1 MQFFALR
8 QIKVVFYHGK
18 KYLDKK
24 LRLYQQFSLIKNKHT
39 KMFPQKVLAFL
50 LIQLIVTQSY
60 PQQAFLKNRNHSESF
75 QSQIYDLNLVNES
88 VLNQRQL
95 FQLIT
100 SSINEEAKQDLCP
113 YPGFYGDYC
122 VGLQEQQEQFH
133 LHEKTSMKMQQ
144 MSQNSET
151 EQAVQSIKNM
161 PSGVGVS
168 FDITTGELK
177 LPAIQ
182 LTYQKEPTQEQ
193 IWKDPLSDNQFIIA
207 DETQVEQIELQP
219 DIKIFQNEQELSN
232 LWIEAAQ
239 NGYWLGGQY
248 SHSQDLNQI
257 FEKFF
262 KGDQEMSVSQ
272 MTKNVLR
279 MTFKNDNLS
288 LNKYAQRAVNA
299 LPQEYSPEVYNDFLE
314 SWGTHISVDTYIGG
328 MIEKVNSFKSCVY
341 ASPSFN
347 GGLSPQ
353 QVEQALNN
361 ELNGNPADGYFAARR
376 KIAVDHRFGGN
387 PENESNWEN
396 TISQNPALLKINKFV
411 SWDSLV
417 TDAQV
422 KQNLQQAIMSRI
434 ESMKE
439 RYINNQQSIQEQRRI
454 ESNGPKT
461 AYAIQ
466 GNGNTNVFAHMMV
479 DINVPIPLFYTISS
493 PFQMNEASLCTP
505 GLPYEISK
513 SRCSSCEF
521 TEFQLFLEVE
531 KDARYERD
539 SLGNFRTI
547 LNENYGNWV
556 NKGCSIASV
565 SGFPQFVDLNQ
576 IPPNDSRFQVICT
589 DCIPT
594 FYNSP
599 NGNILQCNCPAF

>member
-1 MQFFALR
+1 ML
-8 QIKVVFYHGK
+8 
-18 KYLDKK
+18 
-24 LRLYQQFSLIKNKHT
+24 QQKI
-39 KMFPQKVLAFL
+39 LAFL
-50 LIQLIVTQSY
+50 LIQFILTLSH

-75 QSQIYDLNLVNES
+75 NSQIQDLNLVNES

-122 VGLQEQQEQFH
+122 VGLQGQQEQ
-133 LHEKTSMKMQQ
+133 LNVYKEIRMKRQQ

-151 EQAVQSIKNM
+151 EQAVQGIQNM

-193 IWKDPLSDNQFIIA
+193 IWKDPLSDNQFIVA
-207 DETQVEQIELQP
+207 DEIQIEQIELQP

-232 LWIEAAQ
+232 VWIQAAQ

-262 KGDQEMSVSQ
+262 QGDQEMSVSQ
-272 MTKNVLR
+272 MAKNVLR
-279 MTFKNDNLS
+279 LTFKSDNLS

-328 MIEKVNSFKSCVY
+328 MIEKVSAFKSCVN

-387 PENESNWEN
+387 PENQSNWEN

-417 TDAQV
+417 ADVQV
-422 KQNLQQAIMSRI
+422 KQNLQQAIMNRI
-434 ESMKE
+434 ESMKQN
-439 RYINNQQSIQEQRRI
+439 YINNQQSILQQRSI
-454 ESNGPKT
+454 QNNSPKT

-466 GNGNTNVFAHMMV
+466 GNGNTNILIHVMV
-479 DINVPIPLFYTISS
+479 DLHIPAPLNYVVSN
-493 PFQMNEASLCTP
+493 PFQMNEASICPPQQPFYL
-505 GLPYEISK
+505 SK
-513 SRCSSCEF
+513 INCSSGEF
-521 TEFQLFLEVE
+521 ADLQLLGIP
-531 KDARYERD
+531 KDVRYERD

-565 SGFPQFVDLNQ
+565 SGFPQFIDLNQ
-576 IPPNDSRFQVICT
+576 IPPNDSRFQIICT
-589 DCIPT
+589 DCIPN

>member
-1 MQFFALR
+1 MS
-8 QIKVVFYHGK
+8 H
-18 KYLDKK
+18 
-24 LRLYQQFSLIKNKHT
+24 
-39 KMFPQKVLAFL
+39 
-50 LIQLIVTQSY
+50 

-75 QSQIYDLNLVNES
+75 NSQIQYLNLVNES

-122 VGLQEQQEQFH
+122 VGLKEQQEQLH

-144 MSQNSET
+144 MYQNSET
-151 EQAVQSIKNM
+151 EQAVQGIQNM

-182 LTYQKEPTQEQ
+182 LTYQKDPTQEQ
-193 IWKDPLSDNQFIIA
+193 IWKDPFSDNQFIVA

-232 LWIEAAQ
+232 VWIEAAQ

-279 MTFKNDNLS
+279 LTFKNDNLN

-328 MIEKVNSFKSCVY
+328 MIEKVNAFKSCVN

-361 ELNGNPADGYFAARR
+361 ELNGNQADGYFAARR
-376 KIAVDHRFGGN
+376 KIVVDHRFGGN
-387 PENESNWEN
+387 PENVSNWEN

-417 TDAQV
+417 ADTQV
-422 KQNLQQAIMSRI
+422 KQNLQQAIMNRI
-434 ESMKE
+434 ESMKQ
-439 RYINNQQSIQEQRRI
+439 RYINNQQSILQQRSI
-454 ESNGPKT
+454 ENNSPKT

-466 GNGNTNVFAHMMV
+466 GNGKTDAFLHVAANIHFLA
-479 DINVPIPLFYTISS
+479 PLKYVVSN
-493 PFQMNEASLCTP
+493 PFQMKEASICPPQQQLKFSMINCSSGQFADLQIL
-505 GLPYEISK
+505 GLP
-513 SRCSSCEF
+513 
-521 TEFQLFLEVE
+521 QDV
-531 KDARYERD
+531 RYERD
-539 SLGNFRTI
+539 NLGNFRTI
-547 LNENYGNWV
+547 LKENYGNWV

-565 SGFPQFVDLNQ
+565 SGFPEFVDLNQ
-576 IPPNDSRFQVICT
+576 IPPNDSRFQMICT

-594 FYNSP
+594 FYNGP
-599 NGNILQCNCPAF
+599 NGNQLQCNCPAF

>member
-1 MQFFALR
+1 ML
-8 QIKVVFYHGK
+8 
-18 KYLDKK
+18 
-24 LRLYQQFSLIKNKHT
+24 
-39 KMFPQKVLAFL
+39 PQKVLAFL
-50 LIQLIVTQSY
+50 LIQLIVTLSY
-60 PQQAFLKNRNHSESF
+60 PQQAFLKNSNHSESF
-75 QSQIYDLNLVNES
+75 KSQIYEPNQVSKS

-100 SSINEEAKQDLCP
+100 SSINKEAKQDLCP

-122 VGLQEQQEQFH
+122 VGIQEQQESLHFH
-133 LHEKTSMKMQQ
+133 KKTSMKMYQA
-144 MSQNSET
+144 SQNSET
-151 EQAVQSIKNM
+151 EQAVQGIQNM

-182 LTYQKEPTQEQ
+182 LTYQKDPTQEQ
-193 IWKDPLSDNQFIIA
+193 IWKDPLSDNQFIVA
-207 DETQVEQIELQP
+207 DETKVEQIELQP

-232 LWIEAAQ
+232 VWVEAIQ

-272 MTKNVLR
+272 MAKNVLR
-279 MTFKNDNLS
+279 MTFKNDNLN

-299 LPQEYSPEVYNDFLE
+299 LPQEYSAEVYNDFLE

-328 MIEKVNSFKSCVY
+328 MIEKVNAFKSCVY

-361 ELNGNPADGYFAARR
+361 ELIGNPAEGFFTARR

-396 TISQNPALLKINKFV
+396 TISQNPALLKINKFI
-411 SWDSLV
+411 SWDNLV
-417 TDAQV
+417 ADVQV
-422 KQNLQQAIMSRI
+422 KQNLQQAIKNRI

-439 RYINNQQSIQEQRRI
+439 IYIKNQQSIQEQRKI

-466 GNGNTNVFAHMMV
+466 GNGNVSTFPHIILDLKLSA
-479 DINVPIPLFYTISS
+479 PLKYEISS
-493 PFQMNEASLCTP
+493 PFQMQEASIC
-505 GLPYEISK
+505 K
-513 SRCSSCEF
+513 STCSSGEF
-521 TEFQLFLEVE
+521 ADLSILGIP
-531 KDARYERD
+531 KDVRFERD
-539 SLGNFRTI
+539 SQGNFRSI
-547 LNENYGNWV
+547 LNGSYGNWV
-556 NKGCSIASV
+556 DKGCSVASL
-565 SGFPQFVDLNQ
+565 SGFPQFVDFNQ
-576 IPPNDSRFQVICT
+576 IPPNESRFQMICT
-589 DCIPT
+589 DCIPST
-594 FYNSP
+594 YNSP
-599 NGNILQCNCPAF
+599 NGDLFQCSCPAF

>member
-1 MQFFALR
+1 MLQ
-8 QIKVVFYHGK
+8 
-18 KYLDKK
+18 
-24 LRLYQQFSLIKNKHT
+24 
-39 KMFPQKVLAFL
+39 QKVLAFL
-50 LIQLIVTQSY
+50 LIQFIIALGH
-60 PQQAFLKNRNHSESF
+60 PQQGFLKNRSHFESF
-75 QSQIYDLNLVNES
+75 YDLNLVNES

-133 LHEKTSMKMQQ
+133 LHEKTSMKMLL
-144 MSQNSET
+144 MSQNSDT
-151 EQAVQSIKNM
+151 EQAVQGIKNM

-182 LTYQKEPTQEQ
+182 LTYQNEPTQEQ
-193 IWKDPLSDNQFIIA
+193 IWKDPLSQNQFIIA

-219 DIKIFQNEQELSN
+219 DIKIFQNEQDLSN

-248 SHSQDLNQI
+248 SHSQDLIQI
-257 FEKFF
+257 YEKFF

-272 MTKNVLR
+272 MAKNVLR

-299 LPQEYSPEVYNDFLE
+299 LPQEYSPEVYSDFLE

-341 ASPSFN
+341 DSHSFN
-347 GGLSPQ
+347 GGISRE

-361 ELNGNPADGYFAARR
+361 ELNGKPGDNYFVLRR
-376 KIAVDHRFGGN
+376 KIDVDHKFGGN

-417 TDAQV
+417 TDTQV
-422 KQNLQQAIMSRI
+422 KQNLQQAIMNRI
-434 ESMKE
+434 ESMKQ
-439 RYINNQQSIQEQRRI
+439 RYINYQQSIQEKRRI
-454 ESNGPKT
+454 ESNGPQI
-461 AYAIQ
+461 AFAVQ
-466 GNGNTNVFAHMMV
+466 GYGNTN
-479 DINVPIPLFYTISS
+479 IILNLLYGNTNISLPVNYS
-493 PFQMNEASLCTP
+493 ISNPFQMNEASLCP
-505 GLPYEISK
+505 PELPFDISK
-513 SRCSSCEF
+513 SRCSSGEF
-521 TEFQLFLEVE
+521 AEFLLLGIP
-531 KDARYERD
+531 KDVRYERD

-547 LNENYGNWV
+547 LNDSYGNWV
-556 NKGCSIASV
+556 NKGCSVASL
-565 SGFPQFVDLNQ
+565 SRFPQFVDLNQ
-576 IPPNDSRFQVICT
+576 IPPNESRFQMVCT
-589 DCIPT
+589 ECIP
-594 FYNSP
+594 NINVSP
-599 NGNILQCNCPAF
+599 NGLQLQCNCPAF